1 MDGQNIKLQIWDT
14 AGQERF
20 RTLTA
25 SYYRGAHGI
34 IIVYDV
40 TDRETFEN
48 VRQWMHE
55 IDRFANDNVCKVLVG
70 NKCDLDDKR
79 KVSKEEGEELAKH
92 YGIPYLET
100 SAKSNICVEDSF
112 STMAR

>member
-1 MDGQNIKLQIWDT
+1 M
-14 AGQERF
+14 
-20 RTLTA
+20 
-25 SYYRGAHGI
+25 
-34 IIVYDV
+34 YDV

-70 NKCDLDDKR
+70 NKCDLEDKR

-92 YGIPYLET
+92 YAIPYLET
-100 SAKSNICVEDSF
+100 SAKSNICVEESF
-112 STMAR
+112 TTMAR

>member
-1 MDGQNIKLQIWDT
+1 
-14 AGQERF
+14 
-20 RTLTA
+20 LTA

-48 VRQWMHE
+48 VRQWMVE
-55 IDRFANDNVCKVLVG
+55 IDRFANDNVCKVLIG
-70 NKCDLDDKR
+70 NKCDLVDKR
-79 KVSKEEGEELAKH
+79 KVSTEEGEELAKH

-112 STMAR
+112 TTMAR

>member
-1 MDGQNIKLQIWDT
+1 MDQQNIKLQIWDT

-34 IIVYDV
+34 IVVYDV

-48 VRQWMHE
+48 VRQWMLE
-55 IDRFANDNVCKVLVG
+55 IEKFANDNVCKVLVG
-70 NKCDLDDKR
+70 NKCDLVEKR
-79 KVSKEEGEELAKH
+79 KVSREEGEELAK
-92 YGIPYLET
+92 
-100 SAKSNICVEDSF
+100 
-112 STMAR
+112 